1 MSPRTSK
8 QFEDIREEKKTL
20 ILNVALELFAY
31 GGYYETSVSKIS
43 REAGISKGLL
53 YNYFESKEDLIRTII
68 NLGLDDLGE
77 FLDPNHD
84 GILTK
89 AELRNFIEQFFT
101 QISSNLHF
109 WRLYFALFMQ
119 PSVMK
124 IVEKRIQETAAIYI
138 KMISSYFE
146 GQGYEDPE
154 TEAMLFAAM
163 MDGIGMNYIANAV
176 VFPMEK
182 MKNKLIKLYCS

>member
-8 QFEDIREEKKTL
+8 QFGDIREEKMNL
-20 ILNVALELFAY
+20 ILTTALELFAH
-31 GGYYETSVSKIS
+31 GGYHETSVSKIAKK
-43 REAGISKGLL
+43 AGISKGLL
-53 YNYFESKEDLIRTII
+53 YNYFESKEDLISNII
-68 NLGLDDLGE
+68 NLGLDDLGD

-89 AELRNFIEQFFT
+89 DELREFIEKFFA
-101 QISSNLHF
+101 QMKGNLHF

-124 IVEKRIQETAAIYI
+124 IVEPRVQEIAAIYL
-138 KMISSYFE
+138 KMVSSYFR
-146 GQGYEDPE
+146 GQGYDDPE
-154 TEAMLFAAM
+154 LEALLFASM

-176 VFPMEK
+176 EFPVEK
-182 MKNKLIKLYCS
+182 VISKLINMYCS